1 MFEHKSNAVA
11 HSSIFYRRLLKFWI
25 LGTLLITISLIMGTL
40 GYMYFGD
47 LNWIDGLYNASMILT
62 GMGPAVE
69 NPCDSLKLFASFY
82 AMYSGII
89 FLSSVTIVFAPIIHR
104 FFHIIHVEGKN

>member
-11 HSSIFYRRLLKFWI
+11 HSSIFYRRLFKFWI
-25 LGTLLITISLIMGTL
+25 LGTILISFSLVMGTI

-104 FFHIIHVEGKN
+104 FFHIIHVEGKD

>member
-1 MFEHKSNAVA
+1 MFEHKSNAVV
-11 HSSIFYRRLLKFWI
+11 HSRIFYRRLFKFWI
-25 LGTLLITISLIMGTL
+25 LGTILISLSLVMGTL

-69 NPCDSLKLFASFY
+69 NPCDALKLFASFY

-104 FFHIIHVEGKN
+104 FFHIIHVEGKD

>member
-1 MFEHKSNAVA
+1 MFENKSKAVV
-11 HSSIFYRRLLKFWI
+11 HSRIFYKRLLKFWI
-25 LGTLLITISLIMGTL
+25 LGTLMISISLLLGTL
-40 GYMYFGD
+40 GYMYFGN

-62 GMGPAVE
+62 GMCPDVE
-69 NPCDSLKLFASFY
+69 KPCDELKLFASFY

-104 FFHIIHVEGKN
+104 FFHIIHVEGKD